1 MGTGIDLCAKQ
12 ASEFP
17 HGVSGEGKVG
27 FGLGFG
33 LDVNDRGSSG
43 DENEATEGQ
52 GGPGGGGSLVA
63 SAGVGEIRTAIE
75 EGG

>member
-1 MGTGIDLCAKQ
+1 M
-12 ASEFP
+12 
-17 HGVSGEGKVG
+17 G